1 MRAAIID
8 TSWSAAFISYVIRQ
22 AGVTP
27 TAFQFA
33 NAHRV
38 YIYNAFAVSAAEL
51 KDEASDGIYRACPL
65 TTRPRAGDLICQQRE
80 LELADASD
88 AVVRDRIR
96 TELDGSIEARSVRRT
111 HCEVV
116 AHVDKAA
123 RKVYTIGGN
132 VNQAVSARKMNLGRN
147 LKFLASQKGN
157 CGGPSHWNLPP
168 PTGHPPDAPGHF
180 KNCSLNDKKWFVLLQ
195 LR

>member
-1 MRAAIID
+1 
-8 TSWSAAFISYVIRQ
+8 
-22 AGVTP
+22 
-27 TAFQFA
+27 
-33 NAHRV
+33 
-38 YIYNAFAVSAAEL
+38 
-51 KDEASDGIYRACPL
+51 
-65 TTRPRAGDLICQQRE
+65 LICQQRE